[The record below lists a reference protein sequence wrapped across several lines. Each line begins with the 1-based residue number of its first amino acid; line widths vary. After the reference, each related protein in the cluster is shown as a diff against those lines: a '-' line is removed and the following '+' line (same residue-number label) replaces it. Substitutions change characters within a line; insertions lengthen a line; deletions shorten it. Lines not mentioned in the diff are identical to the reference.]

1 MDGIGIVINLHL
13 IPRRISPKEWREVY
27 QESLKLVEAY
37 DFMDRIEARR
47 NGLRYFF
54 AQKSKDRPLFM
65 NREGH
70 GWLAVGDL
78 RTGEGT
84 GEFMLSEDIHAYM
97 PDEGTRRQRKDRG
110 EEILLNSLEGMNGV
124 KKPQGCVNIWGN
136 QTRGTDSHI
145 YLLAIA
151 CLIVSRFPEAAMVS
165 GDISVGQCRRAVRW
179 ANQYLVKEIG
189 LPVTGQMDRLLVRLG
204 SSALPEKDYLN
215 PLYQLTDEAKGTQ
228 MGDFLRKEFS
238 REEIYDYYRQRFLP
252 YQAGQRG
259 FARVMKEY
267 LEMGFD
273 FQQLC
278 RLAVTDPN
286 GVQAEPEEFL
296 RRILESKLHIREK
309 ETFDFAKAARER
321 ADQEENDREGDL
333 PARIF
338 CMLTGIENKNVN
350 AYYPLSKIRED
361 CKKVFG
367 DKYRDID
374 ALIDHLIAEEEEVNA
389 RRDSLQAILYDNADG
404 MLRQGLP
411 GGAGGKGKQPGEETY
426 EINSYRELAGFTV
439 GCHMKPSL
447 EEDLIRNFC
456 ALHSYTGQT
465 FEEFCSLKRE
475 ERENYLIQ
483 MAAGLLL
490 REEVWDRIFC
500 SVMDDAYIERI
511 YGILSVN
518 REQRDGELFC
528 RSLFSNLKAI
538 DYYWEKTKAI

>member
-204 SSALPEKDYLN
+204 SSALPEKDLLN
-215 PLYQLTDEAKGTQ
+215 AFYQLTDEAKGTQ

-267 LEMGFD
+267 LEMGTRGEAS
-273 FQQLC
+273 LSVIATVAAP
-278 RLAVTDPN
+278 RSRAKLIAWTVRLEYRGKLTPITTSSSPTRSRLSKISLAV
-286 GVQAEPEEFL
+286 L
-296 RRILESKLHIREK
+296 
-309 ETFDFAKAARER
+309 
-321 ADQEENDREGDL
+321 AD
-333 PARIF
+333 
-338 CMLTGIENKNVN
+338 TKVT
-350 AYYPLSKIRED
+350 LSKIR
-361 CKKVFG
+361 
-367 DKYRDID
+367 
-374 ALIDHLIAEEEEVNA
+374 
-389 RRDSLQAILYDNADG
+389 
-404 MLRQGLP
+404 
-411 GGAGGKGKQPGEETY
+411 
-426 EINSYRELAGFTV
+426 
-439 GCHMKPSL
+439 
-447 EEDLIRNFC
+447 
-456 ALHSYTGQT
+456 
-465 FEEFCSLKRE
+465 LK
-475 ERENYLIQ
+475 
-483 MAAGLLL
+483 
-490 REEVWDRIFC
+490 
-500 SVMDDAYIERI
+500 
-511 YGILSVN
+511 
-518 REQRDGELFC
+518 
-528 RSLFSNLKAI
+528 
-538 DYYWEKTKAI
+538 